1 MRVLVSTRSLAKPP
15 TGIGHYTADTVRA
28 LRQLPGL
35 QVREFPARWVRPL
48 ARYRERHLDW
58 WLGALQPPPPGLSG
72 QRVTHSLVSRLERFF
87 LRQHSKQSWF
97 TPARNDVYLEPNH
110 ELMPTSL
117 PTVVVVYDL
126 SVLRFPQWHPEGRV
140 AHHRAFF
147 ETLAERGQS
156 LTVVTISEAIRQE
169 AIQSLG
175 LPPDRVITGCCAP
188 RTLMRPGLP
197 SADAP
202 QMARLGLTPGYFLHV
217 GTLEPRKNLALLV
230 RAWSGLDSAIRLAH
244 PLVLA
249 GGQGWGDEAFQDALR
264 QAPAGIHHL
273 GYVDEADIPALY
285 RCALSLVMPTHYEG
299 FGMPVIEM
307 RAVGGAV
314 LTSLDPAVREIAG
327 DDTPGIAADDQAG
340 WTAALDRA
348 AADDN
353 WLAPQRSAGPAWA
366 GRFTWRRGAEAV
378 RDACRVAIVGT
389 SARSGPVAA

>member
-15 TGIGHYTADTVRA
+15 TGIGHYTAETVRA

-249 GGQGWGDEAFQDALR
+249 GGPLR
-264 QAPAGIHHL
+264 GFWYACYRNARGGRCGAHLAG
-273 GYVDEADIPALY
+273 P
-285 RCALSLVMPTHYEG
+285 RCAGNS
-299 FGMPVIEM
+299 
-307 RAVGGAV
+307 
-314 LTSLDPAVREIAG
+314 
-327 DDTPGIAADDQAG
+327 
-340 WTAALDRA
+340 W
-348 AADDN
+348 
-353 WLAPQRSAGPAWA
+353 
-366 GRFTWRRGAEAV
+366 
-378 RDACRVAIVGT
+378 
-389 SARSGPVAA
+389 